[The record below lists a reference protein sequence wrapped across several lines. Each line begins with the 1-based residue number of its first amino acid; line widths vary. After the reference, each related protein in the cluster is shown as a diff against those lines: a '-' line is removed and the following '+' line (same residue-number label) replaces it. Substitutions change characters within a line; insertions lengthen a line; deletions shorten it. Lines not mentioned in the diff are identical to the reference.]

1 MTPLR
6 RAQRTAQPR
15 GPVLPPQPPGPAPR
29 DRCSTRSPERPPPPR
44 ISVRTAL
51 SRPPGGR
58 QRQSRRQQ
66 DVLRMIHDRPVV
78 TVKDITIACVDHR
91 EAPARDNGQ
100 ERGTGLLLPDEGAH
114 PRNSLAWA
122 PTIGLD
128 GGSRREALGPS
139 CAHSLLGPSARHPSR
154 AAPRSARTPSS
165 SPLDTCFDP
174 DAAEGL
180 SARYELDLGEST
192 FPLPSRIG
200 RSRPVAVPM
209 PRRDHRE
216 RRRHRR
222 RGDLERPQ
230 AHQVPRAGGLRIER
244 RRRAVT
250 RLLTLFPQP
259 QAPAAQPVAIATPR
273 SLRRRAARRRA
284 SRAWRRGIRR
294 AVPAVTRRARSPRC

>member
-100 ERGTGLLLPDEGAH
+100 ERGTGLLLPDEGGH

-192 FPLPSRIG
+192 FPLPRGSDDRGLSRCRCPDAIIE
-200 RSRPVAVPM
+200 S
-209 PRRDHRE
+209 D
-216 RRRHRR
+216 
-222 RGDLERPQ
+222 
-230 AHQVPRAGGLRIER
+230 AGTVG
-244 RRRAVT
+244 AVT
-250 RLLTLFPQP
+250 LSGRKLTRFRG
-259 QAPAAQPVAIATPR
+259 PAA
-273 SLRRRAARRRA
+273 SGSSAA
-284 SRAWRRGIRR
+284 G
-294 AVPAVTRRARSPRC
+294 VP